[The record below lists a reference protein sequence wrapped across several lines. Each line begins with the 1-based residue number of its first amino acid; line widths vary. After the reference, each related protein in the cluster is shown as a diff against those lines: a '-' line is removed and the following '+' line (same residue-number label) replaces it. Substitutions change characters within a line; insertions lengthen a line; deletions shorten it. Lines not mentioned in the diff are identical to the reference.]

1 MEEHSGRL
9 TLSDAPANFHDGRG
23 ACVSLEFKRAPEDDA
38 GKNNQT
44 DDSADGKPGDH
55 LAERA

>member
-9 TLSDAPANFHDGRG
+9 TLSDAPADFHNGRG

-38 GKNNQT
+38 RDNDLADQG
-44 DDSADGKPGDH
+44 ADGKPSDH